1 MDIPIIPKDFGRI
14 SAQAAKQVV
23 VQKFREA
30 EREKIYNQFVVKKN
44 EIDTGIIR
52 KIENKNIIV
61 SLGPID
67 AIIPLKEQVPTET
80 YNVHD
85 RIKIYIC
92 NVVKLG
98 KGTKITASR
107 AHADLVKRLFELE
120 VPEIYDGTIEIKGI
134 VREAGSRT
142 KMSVCSKN
150 PNVDAVGSCIGNNSS
165 RINAIIKEIKGEKID
180 IITWNEN
187 PKFYIAEALKP
198 CEVIAIEL
206 NETERIAKVVVPNEQ
221 LSLGI
226 GKEGQNV
233 RLAARLTGWKIDIK
247 SEEQAKATN
256 FIDFENKQVYL
267 KEETKENNF
276 EENENVTEDLSKIYE
291 DVDLDDFDLETDVY
305 EDVDIDDFDM

>member
-1 MDIPIIPKDFGRI
+1 
-14 SAQAAKQVV
+14 
-23 VQKFREA
+23 
-30 EREKIYNQFVVKKN
+30 
-44 EIDTGIIR
+44 
-52 KIENKNIIV
+52 
-61 SLGPID
+61 
-67 AIIPLKEQVPTET
+67 
-80 YNVHD
+80 
-85 RIKIYIC
+85 
-92 NVVKLG
+92 
-98 KGTKITASR
+98 
-107 AHADLVKRLFELE
+107 
-120 VPEIYDGTIEIKGI
+120 
-134 VREAGSRT
+134 
-142 KMSVCSKN
+142 MSVCSKN

-267 KEETKENNF
+267 KE
-276 EENENVTEDLSKIYE
+276 
-291 DVDLDDFDLETDVY
+291 
-305 EDVDIDDFDM
+305 DIKAVSYTHLTLPTIA